1 MKNLPVTRKV
11 FILSEIP
18 VCKGESVSTELSK
31 MKNLFMKEMPCLQ
44 DEKLA
49 YDGNRSIKRK
59 TCLWNVSER
68 KGVFVKWKTI
78 IGGSCHKYDFCRA
91 KHVFCR
97 DKIMI
102 GVERIRA
109 FPNS

>member
-1 MKNLPVTRKV
+1 MKNLAVTRKV

-31 MKNLFMKEMPCLQ
+31 MKNLFMKEMERLQ
-44 DEKLA
+44 DEKPV
-49 YDGNRSIKRK
+49 YDGNGSVRWK

-78 IGGSCHKYDFCRA
+78 IGWSCHKYNF
-91 KHVFCR
+91 
-97 DKIMI
+97 
-102 GVERIRA
+102 
-109 FPNS
+109 